1 MNDPLPSPTSPVS
14 SRTLLALTEALE
26 NTFDAS
32 AWATLGLALD
42 MPQLADPQAR
52 LQESLRLRDDDY
64 GYFIAQFL
72 RHLQS
77 ERPSALHDIACLPIV
92 SAWLDSNTP
101 EAAQALGLGQHHAVS
116 SRKSVPA
123 GEGVVQ
129 ALKDTHHPPAAS
141 DLVGGVDQVHT
152 ALHAY
157 LRDACAR
164 AGLSVA
170 DYATVAQLF
179 KSVRNG
185 HPELLTLDRQDPQ
198 VGNILTSLGADVT
211 ALSSLRNVG
220 SSSGQ
225 NQASMEE
232 AEALLTVN
240 LVRTLFDY
248 LRARL

>member
-1 MNDPLPSPTSPVS
+1 MNNRTSPVS

-32 AWATLGLALD
+32 AWAALGVALD
-42 MPQLADPQAR
+42 MPQLGDPETR

-77 ERPSALHDIACLPIV
+77 ERPGALRDIACLPKV

-101 EAAQALGLGQHHAVS
+101 EAAQALGSGQHQAAPAQ
-116 SRKSVPA
+116 KSVSA
-123 GEGVVQ
+123 SEAVDQ
-129 ALKDTHHPPAAS
+129 ALKDARHPPGAS
-141 DLVGGVDQVHT
+141 GLAGRDQVHT
-152 ALHAY
+152 ALHLY
-157 LRDACAR
+157 LRDVCDR
-164 AGLSVA
+164 IGLPVA
-170 DYATVAQLF
+170 DDATVAQLF

-185 HPELLTLDRQDPQ
+185 HPELVALDQHDPR
-198 VGNILTSLGADVT
+198 VGNVLTSLAEAVT
-211 ALSSLRNVG
+211 ALSRVGNVG
-220 SSSGQ
+220 SISAQ
-225 NQASMEE
+225 NRESMEE
-232 AEALLTVN
+232 AETMLAVN